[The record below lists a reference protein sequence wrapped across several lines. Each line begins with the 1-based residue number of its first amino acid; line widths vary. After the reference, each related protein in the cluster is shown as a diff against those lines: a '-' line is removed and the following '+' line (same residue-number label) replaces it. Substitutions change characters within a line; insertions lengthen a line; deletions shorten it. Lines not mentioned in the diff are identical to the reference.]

1 MWTSTDTLIKENHK
15 GYLQAQRGEEY
26 LNPWSFRQ
34 DRTYYDAF
42 EQGYLSYEEECK
54 DMLDYTPLE
63 DTAQIPFPVDAGS
76 LFQLENE
83 PYMIIDFGHDDMDGN
98 LYELVN
104 LSTGKLVEYKEDG
117 NHGYTGYDEGVLT
130 LSQLVKVLVL
140 YNYVPI
146 KAKLV
151 ASEGGE

>member
-1 MWTSTDTLIKENHK
+1 
-15 GYLQAQRGEEY
+15 
-26 LNPWSFRQ
+26 
-34 DRTYYDAF
+34 
-42 EQGYLSYEEECK
+42 
-54 DMLDYTPLE
+54 MLDYTPLE